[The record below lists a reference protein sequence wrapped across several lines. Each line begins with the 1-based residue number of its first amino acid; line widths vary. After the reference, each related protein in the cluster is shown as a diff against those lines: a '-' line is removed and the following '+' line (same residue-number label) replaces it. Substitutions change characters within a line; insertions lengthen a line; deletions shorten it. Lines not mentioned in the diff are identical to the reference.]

1 MSISHFLTMIIIND
15 TFWVMSRVAV
25 SPVFGSRAALVG
37 GALGAVVSLGLTACS
52 SPDSSSPSDTSNLTV
67 AAAFYPL
74 QFIAERIGGN
84 PVKVITLTPPGA
96 EPHDLELSPSGVRE
110 VRDADI
116 VLYISG
122 FQPKVD
128 DAIAATGAKGFDVS
142 DVIDLIGGGERNV
155 GTDPHFWLDPI
166 LLTDYA
172 DAVTEEYTTLD
183 PVHAD
188 VYRTNNASL
197 TADLAEL
204 DTLYADGLSTCE
216 RDTILTSHEA
226 FGYLALRY
234 GLTQVGLSGI
244 NPDAE
249 PSPSR
254 IREIR
259 DFATSVGAT
268 TVFVETLVDPSVVE
282 AFAYDAGLEVATL
295 DPIGGLVE
303 EGDDYLIIM
312 HRNLDVL
319 KAGLGCG

>member
-1 MSISHFLTMIIIND
+1 MSHLI
-15 TFWVMSRVAV
+15 VC
-25 SPVFGSRAALVG
+25 RAALLGVV
-37 GALGAVVSLGLTACS
+37 ALGLAACS
-52 SPDSSSPSDTSNLTV
+52 QTDDPTPTDAPDLTV

-74 QFIAERIGGN
+74 QFIAERIGGD

-128 DAIAATGAKGFDVS
+128 DAIGATEANGFDVS
-142 DVIDLIGGGERNV
+142 DVIDLMGGDEGNV
-155 GTDPHFWLDPI
+155 GTDPHFWLDPV
-166 LLTDYA
+166 LLTQYSE
-172 DAVTEEYTTLD
+172 AVTEEFATLD
-183 PVHAD
+183 PD
-188 VYRTNNASL
+188 N
-197 TADLAEL
+197 ADLYLNNYDSLAEDLSEL
-204 DTLYADGLSTCE
+204 DSLYAEALTTCE
-216 RDTILTSHEA
+216 RDTILVSHEA
-226 FGYLALRY
+226 FGYLSLRY

-244 NPDAE
+244 NPEAE

-259 DFATSVGAT
+259 NLAESVGAT

-303 EGDDYLIIM
+303 DGDDYLIIM
-312 HRNLDVL
+312 NRNLNVL